1 MKAKLILSIALLMG
15 IAVSSVQAQS
25 IADRE
30 RYQRERITEGYRNGS
45 LNRGEA
51 YRLSREQQKIRHD
64 YRRYKWNDGRLS
76 RHERRKLH
84 REQQRAS
91 RHIYWHKH
99 HGRHRFD

>member
-45 LNRGEA
+45 LN
-51 YRLSREQQKIRHD
+51 RLSREQQKIRHD